1 MLLEVN
7 IIAIL
12 LWQMLQL
19 DGAGYFW
26 DTVLHALFLDM
37 DVMTSL
43 FICSD
48 GEIHQVVNAQCV
60 HFSDGALYY
69 NKMFKKIKKNI

>member
-1 MLLEVN
+1 MLLEIN

-12 LWQMLQL
+12 LWQMLKL

-26 DTVLHALFLDM
+26 DTVLHALSLDT

-48 GEIHQVVNAQCV
+48 GETFLVEHYTTIKC
-60 HFSDGALYY
+60 L
-69 NKMFKKIKKNI
+69 KK